1 MKIGICDDEP
11 VCIQQLEHIIIEN
24 FNDVDI
30 VTYSCGQKMKEALRD
45 NAFDILL
52 WVV

>member
-11 VCIQQLEHIIIEN
+11 ICIQQLEHIIIEN

-30 VTYSCGQKMKEALRD
+30 VTYWYQWKVIT
-45 NAFDILL
+45 NH
-52 WVV
+52 